1 MQIKTTT
8 GQSSWHGGYI
18 VTLLATS
25 DLPDQQSLK
34 AHRLAWRLFS
44 ASEVLLG
51 AVIVIGHNVFH
62 VVPNEVPIRAKSLG
76 PGVGARIYRYR
87 RGDRR
92 IFRMGGVTAR
102 QARGCD

>member
-1 MQIKTTT
+1 LSTT
-8 GQSSWHGGYI
+8 
-18 VTLLATS
+18 
-25 DLPDQQSLK
+25 DLPDEQPLK
-34 AHRLAWRLFS
+34 ARGLACRLFS
-44 ASEVLLG
+44 ASELLLG

-62 VVPNEVPIRAKSLG
+62 VLPNEVPIRAKFLG

>member
-1 MQIKTTT
+1 M
-8 GQSSWHGGYI
+8 
-18 VTLLATS
+18 
-25 DLPDQQSLK
+25 
-34 AHRLAWRLFS
+34 
-44 ASEVLLG
+44 LLG

-102 QARGCD
+102 SARGQVVNADEGGSRSTKQTLNTQRPTPNAE